1 MFKLKLIFAVLRR
14 WNKQRKCEHE
24 WLIPHFD
31 LNQKEYRVFCTR
43 CGKELWWG
51 HKEKKEENYEAHN

>member
-1 MFKLKLIFAVLRR
+1 MFKLKLIFAALRR

-51 HKEKKEENYEAHN
+51 HKE